1 MSEDLEFKG
10 LLSELDRS
18 ESRLVVRME
27 TRRFGKPVTVIQ
39 GLPKAGASMK
49 ELVRI
54 LKHRLATGGTVKEG
68 IVLLQGDQRE
78 RAKTE
83 LVKLGFPETSIEVF

>member
-18 ESRLVVRME
+18 ESHLVVRME

-49 ELVRI
+49 EVVRI

-78 RAKTE
+78 RAKKE

>member
-1 MSEDLEFKG
+1 MSEDLDFKG

-18 ESRLVVRME
+18 ESHLVVRME

-39 GLPKAGASMK
+39 GLPKAGASIR
-49 ELVRI
+49 EVLRI

-78 RAKTE
+78 RAKKE

>member
-78 RAKTE
+78 RAKKE

>member
-49 ELVRI
+49 EVVRI

-78 RAKTE
+78 RAKKE

>member
-1 MSEDLEFKG
+1 MSEDLDFKG
-10 LLSELDRS
+10 LLSELDRN
-18 ESRLVVRME
+18 ESHIVVRIE

-39 GLPKAGASMK
+39 GLPKAGASLR
-49 ELVRI
+49 EVVRI

-68 IVLLQGDQRE
+68 NVLLQGDQRE
-78 RAKTE
+78 RAKKE

>member
-1 MSEDLEFKG
+1 MSEELDFKG

-18 ESRLVVRME
+18 ESHLVVRME

-49 ELVRI
+49 EVVRI

-68 IVLLQGDQRE
+68 IVLLQGDQRDG
-78 RAKTE
+78 AKKE
-83 LVKLGFPETSIEVF
+83 LVRLGFPETSIEVF

>member
-1 MSEDLEFKG
+1 MGFKG
-10 LLSELDRS
+10 FLRELDRS
-18 ESRLVVRME
+18 ESHIVVRME

-49 ELVRI
+49 EVVRV
-54 LKHRLATGGTVKEG
+54 LKNRLATGGTLKEG

-78 RAKTE
+78 RAKKE
-83 LVKLGFPETSIEVF
+83 LVKLGFPEMSIEVF

>member
-1 MSEDLEFKG
+1 MDFKG
-10 LLSELDRS
+10 LLSELDRN
-18 ESRLVVRME
+18 ESHLVVRME

-39 GLPKAGASMK
+39 GLPKAGASIR
-49 ELVRI
+49 EVLRI

-78 RAKTE
+78 RAKKE